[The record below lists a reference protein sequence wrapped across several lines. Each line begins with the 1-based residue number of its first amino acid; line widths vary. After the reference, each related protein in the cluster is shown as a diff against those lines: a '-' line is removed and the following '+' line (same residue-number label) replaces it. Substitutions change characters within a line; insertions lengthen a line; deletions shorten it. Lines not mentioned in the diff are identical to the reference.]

1 MAIEL
6 SREQIKR
13 REELTIKLRDK
24 TINPYEAEEL
34 KRILE
39 IEKEQATALN
49 DLIAIFAI
57 AGLLYIL
64 YEFISSNERKIK
76 QLKFRFPF

>member
-13 REELTIKLRDK
+13 REELTMKLRDR

-64 YEFISSNERKIK
+64 YDFISSNERKTK
-76 QLKFRFPF
+76 QFKFRFPF